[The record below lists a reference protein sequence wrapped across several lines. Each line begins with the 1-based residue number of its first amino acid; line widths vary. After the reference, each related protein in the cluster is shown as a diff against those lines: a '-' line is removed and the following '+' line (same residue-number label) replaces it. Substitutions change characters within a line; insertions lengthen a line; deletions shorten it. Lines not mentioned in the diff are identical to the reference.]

1 MEQEIKNKLDAQEV
15 KLTAIYESVEKTRKY
30 FLTMLWITALTI
42 LLPFIGLLFLIPI
55 FLKTYTSSLGG
66 IL

>member
-30 FLTMLWITALTI
+30 FITMLWITSLTI
-42 LLPFIGLLFLIPI
+42 LLPFIGLIFLIPT
-55 FLKTYTSSLGG
+55 FLNYTSSFEG
-66 IL
+66 IV